1 MYNENIKSLFKTFG
15 NKWRLWRRLATYKNA
30 RNVGWRWVKIWTHCS
45 LIKHQPTPSNIAQ
58 QDLKH
63 NRRHWTWIIDQLG
76 LTCRVCYITSLRESS
91 AIWASEA
98 SLPRT
103 RERRAKERRALLSS
117 TPRGFAARSRVL
129 ARLVSLAQIAE
140 LAGRLLYYY
149 WLLPK
154 QVDRDTRDGWFCG
167 QALTTK
173 VTWLCLSN
181 LGISSAK
188 SSKGVLC
195 QTKGTTFCV
204 QVSLWQFFPV
214 AAWLPGLNNFDAPR
228 QSWGRNV
235 IRGGVHLFNLID
247 KQSHVRDI
255 SRTGSLS
262 NDDGD
267 GNENDKKAIGLDWQ
281 TNNTVR
287 ASRFLVH
294 FFAVA
299 ARLQR
304 ESA

>member
-15 NKWRLWRRLATYKNA
+15 NKWRLWRRLATYENA

-76 LTCRVCYITSLRESS
+76 LTCRVCYIISLRESS

-181 LGISSAK
+181 LHKNILGHFVGQVKQWRSLSNKRDEVLSS
-188 SSKGVLC
+188 SQFMTVL
-195 QTKGTTFCV
+195 
-204 QVSLWQFFPV
+204 PV

-235 IRGGVHLFNLID
+235 IRRSSPF
-247 KQSHVRDI
+247 
-255 SRTGSLS
+255 
-262 NDDGD
+262 
-267 GNENDKKAIGLDWQ
+267 
-281 TNNTVR
+281 
-287 ASRFLVH
+287 
-294 FFAVA
+294 
-299 ARLQR
+299 
-304 ESA
+304 